1 MNKKEKQV
9 KKPKQEKKGF
19 QFADWDYDVVSKS
32 IPNLPASWL
41 GFWAWRIK
49 RMFLGLKLSKSAFL
63 LLLKALL
70 AFVAVSAAS
79 YYFNIFFWAWLNDSM
94 WIGWGKGY
102 GNVAGFLIPGGA
114 FNTGN
119 GIIGLEPLAAFLNL
133 FFRQGGNY
141 SVPNGLLAW
150 PFTLA
155 VGCLVTYLISNIL
168 TRGLTGVLRDVAGIP
183 VYLHHYAGR
192 GSKKLWKFLLEGVFY
207 ATVIGFVVV
216 NPFAVPL
223 LGVYILLCFGQEADN
238 PRVIGLFLRRCRL
251 YKKAEKGGDKA
262 GEKPL
267 LADTMLQIFSL
278 GLGFFVYSLLNL
290 LVWNLFAYHFF
301 ARLIFSLLL
310 AAMTLTL
317 SGGARR
323 KKLGKAMGMMAI
335 TTGVLALSHVTAFA
349 HDGGAS
355 ESGGTWEG
363 LKRNAGFSDMDTS
376 SKLGVAGL
384 NIGALH
390 ASRLQN
396 YASILM
402 NSRPDGKLTETDKFI
417 LDRLLGMEDRYNR
430 GQPVS
435 MDEFNSLRDLYI
447 RNLNGQLS
455 DDVNYQRTWSQ
466 GFWED
471 TGTALSNS
479 FRELVEGQTVNSAIA
494 RVPLGVATIGYSEM
508 AIAPFGAAYDAYS
521 RVQSGNT
528 NAWSV
533 WSGTMGNQIFN
544 LAVGEACGAGVGQAM
559 SGAFRAMSGA
569 SGAVRSLQ
577 TSAANWMGSASNS
590 VSRSTASFVNS
601 VAHSVEGMANSI
613 SQMGHY
619 ASVSTSGPSIFR
631 QSQAAQSLRGT
642 SPMHAQAAWDQGVI
656 HAMSETASGTAS
668 TAASGA
674 VSGAAAP
681 YMSGGPSPASGAASG
696 STASGGSSGGSD
708 GTLWGARQQF
718 ADEFGF

>member
-1 MNKKEKQV
+1 MRKKEKQI
-9 KKPKQEKKGF
+9 KQPKQEKKGF
-19 QFADWDYDVVSKS
+19 QFADWDYDTISGS
-32 IPNLPASWL
+32 IPNLPASWI
-41 GFWAWRIK
+41 GFWAWRI
-49 RMFLGLKLSKSAFL
+49 RRIFLGLKLSKSAFL

-79 YYFNIFFWAWLNDSM
+79 YYFNIFFWAWINDSM

-119 GIIGLEPLAAFLNL
+119 GIIGLEPIAAFLNL
-133 FFRQGGNY
+133 LFKRGGSY

-251 YKKAEKGGDKA
+251 YKKAEKGGGKA

-278 GLGFFVYSLLNL
+278 GLGLFVYSLLNL
-290 LVWNLFAYHFF
+290 LVWNLFGYHFF

-355 ESGGTWEG
+355 ESGGTWTG
-363 LKRNAGFSDMDTS
+363 LTRNAGFKDMDAS

-390 ASRLQN
+390 ASRLVN
-396 YASILM
+396 YADILM
-402 NSRPDGKLTETDKFI
+402 DSKTRLTATDQFI
-417 LDRLLGMEDRYNR
+417 LDRMFNMYDRYYR
-430 GQPVS
+430 GEPVS

-447 RNLNGQLS
+447 KNLNGQLS
-455 DDVNYQRTWSQ
+455 DDVNYQRTWAQ

-471 TGTALSNS
+471 TGTAFSNG

-494 RVPLGVATIGYSEM
+494 RVPLGVATMGYSEM

-577 TSAANWMGSASNS
+577 STAANWMSSARNN

-601 VAHSVEGMANSI
+601 VAHSMESMANSV
-613 SQMGHY
+613 SQMGRY
-619 ASVSTSGPSIFR
+619 AEVSTGGENIFR
-631 QSQAAQSLRGT
+631 QSRAAQSLRDS
-642 SPMHAQAAWDQGVI
+642 SPMHSQAAWDQGVV

-674 VSGAAAP
+674 VGGAAAP
-681 YMSGGPSPASGAASG
+681 YMSGGSSPASGTSAG
-696 STASGGSSGGSD
+696 SSASGGSSGSD

-718 ADEFGF
+718 ASEFGF